1 MAEKPDGRNSGRAG
15 VAAVGESRIGG
26 RVGEWERLKIGSSRK
41 EEVAEEAGITEKES
55 GEWQERSWRK

>member
-1 MAEKPDGRNSGRAG
+1 M
-15 VAAVGESRIGG
+15 GESRIGG

-41 EEVAEEAGITEKES
+41 EEVAEEAGITEEES